1 VVTFGNLTQT
11 IAFAFSLGSMAL
23 LLIGVLRN
31 DFRFI
36 FSGRRALGFV
46 ALFTTMSS
54 IALAWL
60 FATGNFQVAYVSSYS
75 DRALPIFYKI
85 TAFWAGQK
93 GSLLFWAWVL
103 SLFSALVAYNTR
115 DDLEKETTPYIYLVL
130 AGSLGFFLYILTNI
144 SNPFELLSYTPA
156 DGQGLNPMLQN
167 PGMIFHPPTLFLGYI
182 GFTIPFA
189 YAIAAMVTDKLD
201 ETWLKKTRVWSVLS
215 WVFLTIGIIL
225 GGQWAYVELGWGGYW
240 AWDPVENASFI
251 PWLVAT
257 AFIHSAIIQERRNIM
272 KVWNMVLIVLTFVLC
287 IFGTYLVRSG
297 ILQSVHDFG
306 ATGLGGYFLVFMTTI
321 FIGGMYLIAAS
332 YRELKTEHALESFL
346 SRESTFLFNNVIFLA
361 LAFSTL
367 FGTMFPL
374 ISEAVTGNKIT
385 VSQPFFNRVNTPLF
399 LVLILITGICPL
411 IGWRKASPDNL
422 RKNFMIPLLVTIAGG
437 VLLFVMGI
445 RRFYPLAAF
454 TLSIF
459 VAVTIFR
466 EFWTGTRARSTLT
479 GEPAYLSFPRL
490 LWKMRRRY
498 GGFIAH
504 LGVVLM
510 VIGITGSSAFKLEDQ
525 ATLSRGQRL
534 NVGSYVLRYD
544 KLGKYNDRNREVFVA
559 TLAVFKDGQ
568 PLGTIRPEK
577 RYYVNAD
584 EPTTEVSLR
593 STLLEDLYVTMPKIG
608 KNNAVTLRVAVNPL
622 LVWVWIGGFL
632 MVIGGVISIIPK
644 RKRKEDTDA
653 INE

>member
-1 VVTFGNLTQT
+1 
-11 IAFAFSLGSMAL
+11 
-23 LLIGVLRN
+23 
-31 DFRFI
+31 
-36 FSGRRALGFV
+36 
-46 ALFTTMSS
+46 
-54 IALAWL
+54 
-60 FATGNFQVAYVSSYS
+60 VAYVSSYS